1 MDTPAVLALLP
12 AAASRNFIAGFTAG
26 GVATLITQPAD
37 LIRTRLQLN
46 VRLHRT
52 PYQRTVHTLATA
64 HRCTSSRCCASAVC
78 SRVQFAPGVGVWG
91 TGQLLVNSI
100 RHIAK
105 TEGVT
110 ALFVGSTARILKR
123 SLSTAVTWTL
133 FEEAMRR
140 LNSVVT
146 RDGS

>member
-12 AAASRNFIAGFTAG
+12 AAASRNFVAGFTAG

-46 VRLHRT
+46 VRSQHAPHRAERAPCQHTYHRAMLHCEL
-52 PYQRTVHTLATA
+52 V
-64 HRCTSSRCCASAVC
+64 
-78 SRVQFAPGVGVWG
+78 VQFAPGVGVWG

-105 TEGVT
+105 TEGVA

-140 LNSVVT
+140 LNSVVK
-146 RDGS
+146 RDDS